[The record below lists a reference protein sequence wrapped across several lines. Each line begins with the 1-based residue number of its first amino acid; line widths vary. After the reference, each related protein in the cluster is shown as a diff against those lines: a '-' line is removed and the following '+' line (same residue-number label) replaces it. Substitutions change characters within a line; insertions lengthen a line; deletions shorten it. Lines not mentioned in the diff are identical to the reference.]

1 MKDKI
6 KEFLIII
13 VIIFGLFGSGVFI
26 AAIWS
31 EDIDAKNAPEEY
43 VCEPERNEPERNEPI
58 RELAKLFK
66 EVLDHE
72 DRLID

>member
-31 EDIDAKNAPEEY
+31 EDIDSKNGIIEPNESIPKGAKIY
-43 VCEPERNEPERNEPI
+43 
-58 RELAKLFK
+58 FK
-66 EVLDHE
+66 D
-72 DRLID
+72 